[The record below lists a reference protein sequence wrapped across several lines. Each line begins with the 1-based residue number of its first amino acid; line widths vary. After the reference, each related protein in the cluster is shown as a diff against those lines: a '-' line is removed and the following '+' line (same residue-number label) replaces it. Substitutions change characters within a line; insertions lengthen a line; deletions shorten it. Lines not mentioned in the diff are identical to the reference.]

1 MVVAVA
7 APLVGAEASGD
18 LNVDFNDF
26 VGTEETF
33 ALATAPLVVD
43 AASSAHLELRAI
55 FSVGVDDVATGA
67 VDEAATLVDETLVEF
82 VVDDDAIVF
91 VASRGLSSGGRNAP
105 RFKPIDRCIYKKKKI
120 KSKKKLIFFFLFLST
135 HAMSTL
141 IPLLLL
147 LLVLLFLIDVKC
159 LTFVDSVDW
168 TALRDSIL
176 PTLGLPRL
184 PATTPPPECPGNAT
198 EHVALSCDKSGR
210 VQSLHVSRV
219 VLRGS
224 LSGRIGALSELRELV
239 LRDTLAVRGALPA
252 EIAALSLRRF
262 VVPANAI
269 SGTLRFLNVAQLAE
283 LDVRDN
289 AMSGQLPPP
298 AALVQLERIDV
309 SGNYFTEL
317 PGSRRE
323 WAELGAQ
330 LVECRVSQFNVTP
343 IDNSDNCW
351 LPRDCELLPP
361 SCTCSLS
368 RDPERCAPFN
378 VPTTLPPNGTA
389 TLVAT
394 TPPLSSVF
402 TVPTTTLVP
411 CDMRRTCRDCV
422 AVSSRGINSSI
433 VEAQNNCFW
442 CYIEDVDEGF
452 CSTIVRG
459 VEPTCVAELKPY
471 LVTCPVGERVVDWS
485 VLIVTA
491 VLLSLALA
499 SAIGVHCYI
508 RRMRIEQRSAQV
520 RQEITQFNHGAD
532 LVDQLVHGPPLDED
546 DAMEDALDERD
557 DPSAMPFHTF
567 GPRRN
572 TVDVRRSRA
581 NTANLAATMS
591 DARSDAV
598 TRTT

>member
-1 MVVAVA
+1 LHLQKEKNKIKEKIDFFFSLSVNTRDV
-7 APLVGAEASGD
+7 
-18 LNVDFNDF
+18 NVD
-26 VGTEETF
+26 
-33 ALATAPLVVD
+33 
-43 AASSAHLELRAI
+43 
-55 FSVGVDDVATGA
+55 
-67 VDEAATLVDETLVEF
+67 
-82 VVDDDAIVF
+82 
-91 VASRGLSSGGRNAP
+91 
-105 RFKPIDRCIYKKKKI
+105 
-120 KSKKKLIFFFLFLST
+120 
-135 HAMSTL
+135 
-141 IPLLLL
+141 PLLLL

-411 CDMRRTCRDCV
+411 CDLRRTCRDCV
-422 AVSSRGINSSI
+422 AYSLRSVNSST
-433 VEAQNNCFW
+433 VEMQNDCFW
-442 CYIEDVDEGF
+442 CYVEDASTKVF
-452 CSTIVRG
+452 CSRIVRG
-459 VEPTCVAELKPY
+459 VEPTCLAELKPY

-491 VLLSLALA
+491 VLLSLALLRVQLA
-499 SAIGVHCYI
+499 CTATLGECESSSAAHRCVGKSLSS
-508 RRMRIEQRSAQV
+508 M
-520 RQEITQFNHGAD
+520 
-532 LVDQLVHGPPLDED
+532 
-546 DAMEDALDERD
+546 
-557 DPSAMPFHTF
+557 
-567 GPRRN
+567 
-572 TVDVRRSRA
+572 VRRIWSISSCNGGLPARRRRGLAGNGRCARRA
-581 NTANLAATMS
+581 RRSERAAFPHVWAAPQHGRRAAAVAPTPPIS
-591 DARSDAV
+591 PAR
-598 TRTT
+598 